1 MGKYN
6 IYRIKKGAKEELV
19 EKLTSVGLDVISEI
33 ESDGFSLQFF
43 FSKEPD
49 LDKLVFEQGEK
60 LATRKASQEFFA
72 WMMKQTA
79 FFWAGAGDLS
89 PAQTIRSRHGRMV
102 SDKEDSI

>member
-19 EKLTSVGLDVISEI
+19 EKLTSVGLDLISEI

-49 LDKLVFEQGEK
+49 EIDIWWVETYQTFLVDIEPPKNKIYF
-60 LATRKASQEFFA
+60 
-72 WMMKQTA
+72 
-79 FFWAGAGDLS
+79 GALLLTGDD
-89 PAQTIRSRHGRMV
+89 V
-102 SDKEDSI
+102 C